1 MVCLKKK
8 INFNFEKRVFSGI
21 GDNSG
26 GVVVGALVRNIA
38 GSNFALCF
46 DFIFFSLVEIF
57 LYVLVGCLGG
67 PISRGGP
74 YCSYTGL
81 F

>member
-26 GVVVGALVRNIA
+26 GVVVGALVR
-38 GSNFALCF
+38 GTEYSGFEFRFML
-46 DFIFFSLVEIF
+46 
-57 LYVLVGCLGG
+57 
-67 PISRGGP
+67 
-74 YCSYTGL
+74 
-81 F
+81 